1 MEIIIREY
9 RSSDLT
15 ALIQLFRD
23 SVRSIARRDYSE
35 RQVLAWAPDFID
47 PEVFGRRR
55 ADKPTW
61 IAEINGMI
69 AGFVDLEPDG
79 HIDMLYVHAED
90 QAKGVARALLAH
102 IENVAIRLGLDRL
115 YTEASITARTAFEH
129 RGFLVV
135 ATQTVL
141 LRGETFTNYRME
153 RQIASASQTE
163 LPEHP
168 RRHS

>member
-1 MEIIIREY
+1 
-9 RSSDLT
+9 
-15 ALIQLFRD
+15 
-23 SVRSIARRDYSE
+23 
-35 RQVLAWAPDFID
+35 
-47 PEVFGRRR
+47 
-55 ADKPTW
+55 
-61 IAEINGMI
+61 MI

-79 HIDMLYVHAED
+79 HIDMLYVHAEH

-153 RQIASASQTE
+153 RQIASASQIE
-163 LPEHP
+163 
-168 RRHS
+168 

>member
-23 SVRSIARRDYSE
+23 SIRSIARRDYSE

-47 PEVFGRRR
+47 SEVFGRRR
-55 ADKPTW
+55 AERPTW
-61 IAEINGMI
+61 IAEIHGMI
-69 AGFVDLEPDG
+69 VGFLDLEPDG
-79 HIDMLYVHAED
+79 HIDMLYVHAEH
-90 QAKGVARALLAH
+90 QARGVARALLVH

-129 RGFLVV
+129 RGFVVV
-135 ATQTVL
+135 ATQTAL

-153 RQIASASQTE
+153 KQIASTGKTQ
-163 LPEHP
+163 
-168 RRHS
+168 